1 MGTITNARI
10 RGADRR
16 LQIMEVAKELF
27 SRQGFEG
34 TTTRE
39 IAQRAKVNEAI
50 IFRHFPS
57 KQDLYWEI
65 IEHECKIRGV
75 SESLEA
81 RLNCGGTDFE
91 IFAGI
96 AEDTLKRRAEDGSL
110 TRLLLYS
117 ALENHK
123 LSYRFFQTRVATYYE
138 VLSEYIRKR
147 IAAGAF
153 RPVDPLLA
161 ARAFVGMVVYHSLI
175 QELYGGKRFQTFDVH
190 EVSATLTDIWLGG
203 MVVRNGREPKRHNG
217 RTQVER

>member
-1 MGTITNARI
+1 MGATTSPRI

-27 SRQGFEG
+27 ARQGFEG

-39 IAQRAKVNEAI
+39 IARRAKVNEAI

-57 KQDLYWEI
+57 KQELYWEV

-75 SESLEA
+75 SEALEA
-81 RLNCGGTDFE
+81 RLNSGGSDYE

-96 AEDTLKRRAEDGSL
+96 AEDTLRRRAEDGSL

-117 ALENHK
+117 ALEDHK
-123 LSYRFFQTRVATYYE
+123 LSYRFFQTRVASYYE

-153 RPVDPLLA
+153 RAVDPLLA

-175 QELYGGKRFQTFDVH
+175 QELYGGKRFQTFDTH
-190 EVSATLTDIWLGG
+190 AVSATLTDIWLGG
-203 MVVRNGREPKRHNG
+203 MLVRSEAKRQNGRK
-217 RTQVER
+217 QV